1 MKHISNFTIEQFRR
15 LRGVELK
22 ELGAVNLLLGPN
34 NSGKTTVLE
43 ALYCFCN
50 PLDGFHWLGNALRRF
65 GRGTRASQIQ
75 ALKWLFPQTSNSSPD
90 LFYDHGTDI
99 LKGLGAYAV
108 EECRAEFEEFEAI
121 RRPRKGAVAREVVET
136 LIGEDERG
144 NSLGR
149 RGAELKLSIRPR
161 ADTQIAG
168 ASLKRQLTIWD
179 DKTLIKRK
187 PKGEISLPVQF
198 LDPHH
203 FISESASAEKF
214 SDFRRMGLYEE
225 VKDILQR
232 LDNGIKDVL
241 VLSEKGG
248 IGRVYVDHRQSG
260 LTPLSSCGDGIRRA
274 LQVAM
279 TVPLAKDGIL
289 LIDEIESALHV
300 SVLAEVF
307 ALLVQACKDHNV
319 QLFATTHSLEAID
332 GILKPDAR
340 GPEGIVAFRL
350 PEAGKDEKLSRYS
363 GETLHR
369 IRYERGL
376 DVR

>member
-1 MKHISNFTIEQFRR
+1 MKHLSNFTIEQFRR
-15 LRGVELK
+15 LRNLELK

-75 ALKWLFPQTSNSSPD
+75 ALKWLFPQTSNSSPN
-90 LFYDHGTDI
+90 LFYENGTDI
-99 LKGLGAYAV
+99 LKAFGAYAV
-108 EECRAEFEEFEAI
+108 EECRADFEEFEAI

-144 NSLGR
+144 DSLGR

-161 ADTQIAG
+161 ADAHISG

-179 DKTLIKRK
+179 DKTLIKRR
-187 PKGEISLPVQF
+187 PKGEVSLPVQF

-225 VKDILQR
+225 VKDILHH
-232 LDNGIKDVL
+232 LDNGIKDIL

-248 IGRVYVDHRQSG
+248 IGRLYVDHRQSG
-260 LTPLSSCGDGIRRA
+260 LTPLSSCGDGARRA
-274 LQVAM
+274 LQIAM

-307 ALLVQACKDHNV
+307 ALLVQACKDHDV

-332 GILKPDAR
+332 GILKPDAI
-340 GPEGIVAFRL
+340 GGEGFVAFRL
-350 PEAGKDEKLSRYS
+350 PEAGKDEKPARYS